1 MNDTSKALNIYKEEL
16 EKIKSKYV
24 KKLDKE
30 LEKHN
35 KKLEQFKEE
44 YPDTKAIDEAYGVGI
59 ITISK
64 RDKLQEVFDNFE
76 VIKNYNSATGL
87 LIKMLDKD
95 IKSIE
100 TELRLG
106 N

>member
-1 MNDTSKALNIYKEEL
+1 MSNTSKALNIYKEEL

-30 LEKHN
+30 LEKYN
-35 KKLEQFKEE
+35 KKLEQFKED
-44 YPDTKAIDEAYGVGI
+44 YPDKNAIDEAYGMGI
-59 ITISK
+59 ITSSK
-64 RDKLQEVFDNFE
+64 RDKLYEMLDSFE
-76 VIKNYNSATGL
+76 LIKNYSSETGL
-87 LIKMLDKD
+87 VIKMLDKD